1 MAKFIGIDLGTTNS
15 CVAYLDGERPR
26 MIASKEGRR
35 IMPSVVGITDK
46 NERVIGT
53 LAKRQMRLNVENTVF
68 AVKRLMGRKFDDP
81 GVQKVKPYLPY
92 KIAAAQNGDIRVILR
107 GEHYSPPEISAMI
120 LGKLRE
126 HAEDHLGETVREA
139 IVTVPAYFDDAQRQ
153 ATKDASRIAG
163 LDVKR
168 LVNEPT
174 AAALAYGVEMKEG
187 RKIIVY
193 DLGGGTFDVTV
204 LHVGEG
210 VFEVLSTS
218 GDTFLGGYDFDQRIV
233 EWMVEAFKGEHGVDL
248 CEDPMALQ
256 RLTEEAEK
264 AKCDLSSTTEV
275 DIQLPFLHTAAD
287 GNVLHFQKKLT
298 RAQLEEM
305 TQDLIERTEG
315 PCLDALEQAKLRP
328 EQIDEVLLVGGQTRM
343 PKVNEKVSKLFG
355 RAPNASLSPDEVVAF
370 GASLQA
376 GILQGE
382 IKDIILLD
390 VTPLSLNIETQGGIC
405 VPMIE
410 RNSTVPTKTSKIFT
424 TVLDNQTSVEVHVL
438 QGESKVVAAN
448 RSLGKFDLR
457 DIPPAPR
464 GLPEIEVTFAI
475 DSNGIVN
482 VSAVDKA
489 TGKAQNIL
497 IQPSSGLS
505 EGEIERI
512 LKRAEESREEEQ
524 KLLELVQV
532 RGRLQSLYYQQKRS
546 YEEFKDLLGGEQRS
560 EIEALFKRADEAV
573 RSGSANDCNT
583 VFDEI
588 EEASRL
594 LSHATLIKG

>member
-1 MAKFIGIDLGTTNS
+1 MAKIIGIDLGTTNS
-15 CVAYLDGERPR
+15 CVAYLDGDRPR

-35 IMPSVVGITDK
+35 VMPSVVGITDK

-81 GVQKVKPYLPY
+81 EVQKVKPYLPY
-92 KIAAAQNGDIRVILR
+92 QIAAAQNGDIRVVLR
-107 GEHYSPPEISAMI
+107 EERYSPPEISAMI
-120 LGKLRE
+120 LSKLRE
-126 HAEDHLGETVREA
+126 YADDHLGEAVREA

-163 LDVKR
+163 LEVKR

-233 EWMVEAFKGEHGVDL
+233 EWMIEGFKSEHGVDL

-264 AKCDLSSTTEV
+264 AKCDLSSATEV

-287 GNVLHFQKKLT
+287 GNVLHFQKQLT

-305 TQDLIERTEG
+305 TKDLIERTET
-315 PCLDALEQAKLRP
+315 PCLDALKEAKLRP
-328 EQIDEVLLVGGQTRM
+328 EEIDEVLLVGGQTRM
-343 PKVNEKVSKLFG
+343 PKIHEKVSNLFN

-382 IKDIILLD
+382 VKDIILLD
-390 VTPLSLNIETQGGIC
+390 VTPLSLNIETQGGVC

-424 TVLDNQTSVEVHVL
+424 TVLDNQTSVEIHVL
-438 QGESKVVAAN
+438 QGESKMASAN

-546 YEEFKDLLGGEQRS
+546 YEEFKDLLGSEQRG
-560 EIEALFKRADEAV
+560 EMEELFKRADEAV
-573 RSGSANDCNT
+573 RSGSANDCNAL
-583 VFDEI
+583 FDEI

-594 LSHATLIKG
+594 ISSATLMKG

>member
-1 MAKFIGIDLGTTNS
+1 
-15 CVAYLDGERPR
+15 
-26 MIASKEGRR
+26 
-35 IMPSVVGITDK
+35 
-46 NERVIGT
+46 
-53 LAKRQMRLNVENTVF
+53 
-68 AVKRLMGRKFDDP
+68 
-81 GVQKVKPYLPY
+81 
-92 KIAAAQNGDIRVILR
+92 
-107 GEHYSPPEISAMI
+107 
-120 LGKLRE
+120 
-126 HAEDHLGETVREA
+126 
-139 IVTVPAYFDDAQRQ
+139 
-153 ATKDASRIAG
+153 
-163 LDVKR
+163 
-168 LVNEPT
+168 VNEPT

-233 EWMVEAFKGEHGVDL
+233 EWMVEAFKSEHGVDL

-264 AKCDLSSTTEV
+264 AKCDLSSATEV

-305 TQDLIERTEG
+305 TNDLIERTEV
-315 PCLDALEQAKLRP
+315 PCLDALKEAKLRP

-343 PKVNEKVSKLFG
+343 PKVHEKVSNLFN

-382 IKDIILLD
+382 VKDIILLD
-390 VTPLSLNIETQGGIC
+390 VTPLSLNIETQGGVC

-438 QGESKVVAAN
+438 QGESKMASAN

-464 GLPEIEVTFAI
+464 GLPEIDVTFAI

-546 YEEFKDLLGGEQRS
+546 YEEFKDLLGGEQRG
-560 EIEALFKRADEAV
+560 EMEDLFKRADEAV
-573 RSGSANDCNT
+573 RNGSANDCNT
-583 VFDEI
+583 LFDEI
-588 EEASRL
+588 EDAARL
-594 LSHATLIKG
+594 LSSATLMKG